1 METYKDDTT
10 SKKSKGRAVDMET
23 VSCDDDDV
31 EQQLIHR
38 LLKGHDEHVRPVR
51 NRDQNVN
58 VGFDI
63 SYNQLVDLVRLLWQ
77 TLDNFIN
84 FKKFFQDVQ

>member
-1 METYKDDTT
+1 MEIFQDDAN
-10 SKKSKGRAVDMET
+10 SKKRKGKAVDIET

-31 EQQLIHR
+31 EQQLIRR
-38 LLKGHDEHVRPVR
+38 LLKGHDKHVRPVT

-63 SYNQLVDLVRLLWQ
+63 SYNQLVDLVR
-77 TLDNFIN
+77 
-84 FKKFFQDVQ
+84 